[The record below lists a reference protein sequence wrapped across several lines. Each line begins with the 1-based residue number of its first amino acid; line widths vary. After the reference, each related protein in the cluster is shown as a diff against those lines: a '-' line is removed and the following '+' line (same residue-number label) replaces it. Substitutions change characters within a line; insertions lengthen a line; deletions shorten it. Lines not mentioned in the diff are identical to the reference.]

1 MKSIRFL
8 FYFFITSFLIQGQDQ
23 LSNRIKIDGVSS
35 VVGDYVILDSDIDKA
50 MLEMESQ
57 GINTKGVSKCQLLG
71 KLMEDKL
78 YAHNAIQDSLEISVE
93 EVYSTVDQIIDNFT
107 RQLGSI
113 EKVLEFYN
121 KEDEASFRQDIF

>member
-57 GINTKGVSKCQLLG
+57 GIIQKVSLSANYLV
-71 KLMEDKL
+71 
-78 YAHNAIQDSLEISVE
+78 S
-93 EVYSTVDQIIDNFT
+93 
-107 RQLGSI
+107 
-113 EKVLEFYN
+113 
-121 KEDEASFRQDIF
+121 